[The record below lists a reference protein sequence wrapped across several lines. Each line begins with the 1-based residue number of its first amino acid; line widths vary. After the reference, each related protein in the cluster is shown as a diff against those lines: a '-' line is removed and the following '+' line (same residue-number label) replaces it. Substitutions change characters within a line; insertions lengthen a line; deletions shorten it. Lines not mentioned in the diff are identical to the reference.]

1 MVLKPVFES
10 GQDLEA
16 NGDMKHKVPNPGNEE
31 KEIYNGSKKTNEMD
45 YTFPWLVKFA
55 GIFMLNSFIFV
66 NISFPFV
73 KFLLFI
79 SFFFRLITFLH
90 SLDRIGLHVLGRF

>member
-1 MVLKPVFES
+1 MVKPVFES

-16 NGDMKHKVPNPGNEE
+16 NGGMKHKVPNPGNEE

-45 YTFPWLVKFA
+45 YTFPWLVVRFA
-55 GIFMLNSFIFV
+55 GIIMLNSFIFV

-79 SFFFRLITFLH
+79 SFFLRLINNYLS
-90 SLDRIGLHVLGRF
+90 SLS